1 MAVQIHINL
10 RLFLFN
16 VVFFRCKSRRF
27 YGLESR
33 SRKTFRHKDVSMT
46 HEQVETAIFNDL
58 VFVFDG
64 HVEHHQVNVGIA
76 IPADGENAVFIR
88 SEGFDYSHWTVTC
101 RERVSRTVI
110 ERVAQQENL
119 VAVELFKERE
129 CLPCCQGRTVNV
141 GEN

>member
-1 MAVQIHINL
+1 MQP
-10 RLFLFN
+10 
-16 VVFFRCKSRRF
+16 
-27 YGLESR
+27 
-33 SRKTFRHKDVSMT
+33 
-46 HEQVETAIFNDL
+46 AIFNDL

-76 IPADGENAVFIR
+76 IPADSENAFFVW
-88 SEGFDYSHWTVTC
+88 SKSFDNSHWTMPC

-129 CLPCCQGRTVNV
+129 CLPCRQGRTMNV
-141 GEN
+141 

>member
-1 MAVQIHINL
+1 
-10 RLFLFN
+10 
-16 VVFFRCKSRRF
+16 
-27 YGLESR
+27 
-33 SRKTFRHKDVSMT
+33 MT
-46 HEQVETAIFNDL
+46 HEQVEPVIFDDL
-58 VFVFDG
+58 VFVFDRE
-64 HVEHHQVNVGIA
+64 VEHHQVYIGIA

-88 SEGFDYSHWTVTC
+88 SEGFDYSHWTMPC

-129 CLPCCQGRTVNV
+129 CLPCRLGRTMNI